1 MERKHIIKEIF
12 NMAKRDFTLTF
23 SLAIILILIIFSI
36 FPQYIAKYDFYDVD
50 LSLRLN
56 PPSLDYP
63 FGTDF
68 LGRDILSMI
77 IWGSRIALIIT
88 IWPTLISA
96 TIGVAI
102 GILSGY
108 MRGIF
113 DDIVMRGVDILMSF
127 PSLLLAL
134 GIISVLGPGITNA
147 MIAVTIGRISSYVRL
162 SRSLT
167 FSVKETG
174 YVEYAKALGAS
185 RTRIMLRYIFPNVLT
200 PIIVQ
205 ITFSMPGT
213 LLNVASLSF
222 LGLGGKPPTPDW
234 GVLMQQSRIYL
245 LYAPWAAIIPGIA
258 IFLVAF
264 SFNTIGEALRD
275 IVDPRR
281 KYIRMV

>member
-108 MRGIF
+108 VGGFF

>member
-108 MRGIF
+108 VGGVF

-174 YVEYAKALGAS
+174 FVEYAKALGAS

>member
-108 MRGIF
+108 MGGVF

-281 KYIRMV
+281 KYIRIV

>member
-108 MRGIF
+108 MGGVF

>member
-1 MERKHIIKEIF
+1 
-12 NMAKRDFTLTF
+12 
-23 SLAIILILIIFSI
+23 
-36 FPQYIAKYDFYDVD
+36 
-50 LSLRLN
+50 
-56 PPSLDYP
+56 
-63 FGTDF
+63 
-68 LGRDILSMI
+68 
-77 IWGSRIALIIT
+77 
-88 IWPTLISA
+88 
-96 TIGVAI
+96 
-102 GILSGY
+102 
-108 MRGIF
+108 
-113 DDIVMRGVDILMSF
+113 
-127 PSLLLAL
+127 
-134 GIISVLGPGITNA
+134 
-147 MIAVTIGRISSYVRL
+147 
-162 SRSLT
+162 
-167 FSVKETG
+167 VKETG
-174 YVEYAKALGAS
+174 FVEYAKALGAS

-264 SFNTIGEALRD
+264 SFNTIGETLRD

>member
-23 SLAIILILIIFSI
+23 SLAIILILITFSI

-108 MRGIF
+108 MGGVF

-281 KYIRMV
+281 KYIRIV

>member
-1 MERKHIIKEIF
+1 MERRHIIKEIF

-77 IWGSRIALIIT
+77 IWGSRIALMIT

-108 MRGIF
+108 VGGIF
-113 DDIVMRGVDILMSF
+113 DDIVMRGVDILMAF

-185 RTRIMLRYIFPNVLT
+185 RTRIMFRYIFPNVLT

-275 IVDPRR
+275 IVDPRQ

>member
-1 MERKHIIKEIF
+1 MERRHIIKEIF

-50 LSLRLN
+50 LSLRLK

-77 IWGSRIALIIT
+77 IWGSRIALMIT